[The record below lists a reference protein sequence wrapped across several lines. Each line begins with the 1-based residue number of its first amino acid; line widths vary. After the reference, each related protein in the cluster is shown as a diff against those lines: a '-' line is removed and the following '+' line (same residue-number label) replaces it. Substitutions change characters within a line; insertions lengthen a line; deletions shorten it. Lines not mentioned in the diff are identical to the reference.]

1 MAYVPSTAALQN
13 LHVPPAELSEDRI
26 ALTTHVCISVILF
39 HIKGVRLEGGEHEKE
54 SEA

>member
-1 MAYVPSTAALQN
+1 MFHRP
-13 LHVPPAELSEDRI
+13 LHFRTCMSLPRKLSEDRI

-39 HIKGVRLEGGEHEKE
+39 HIKGVRLEGGEYEKE